1 MANLYFITSDF
12 LKMDF
17 HNTLVSFHDFE
28 VKSNGDIIEYERVN
42 SRIASAIRYEKE
54 ENIKESVNNCNI
66 LVEVN
71 NKKSSYSSFHLE
83 PSTIEE
89 VRIIK
94 YEVLEMNES
103 TEFEPI
109 GNVDHRTIKTTNLK
123 IKALKIINSQT
134 GTTLRNDIVSL
145 LRDQKLDDLLGDS

>member
-134 GTTLRNDIVSL
+134 GTTLRNDIISL
-145 LRDQKLDDLLGDS
+145 LRDKKLDDLLGDS

>member
-54 ENIKESVNNCNI
+54 ENIKESVNKCNI

-109 GNVDHRTIKTTNLK
+109 GNDHRTIKTTNLK

>member
-54 ENIKESVNNCNI
+54 ENIKESVNKSNI

-71 NKKSSYSSFHLE
+71 NKKNIY

>member
-17 HNTLVSFHDFE
+17 HTTLVSFHDFE
-28 VKSNGDIIEYERVN
+28 VKSNGDIIEYERIN

-54 ENIKESVNNCNI
+54 ENIKESVNKCNI

-94 YEVLEMNES
+94 YELLEMNES

-109 GNVDHRTIKTTNLK
+109 GNVDHRSIKTTNLK

>member
-1 MANLYFITSDF
+1 MANIYFITSDF

-54 ENIKESVNNCNI
+54 ENIKESVNKCNI
-66 LVEVN
+66 LVELT

-94 YEVLEMNES
+94 YEVLEINES

-109 GNVDHRTIKTTNLK
+109 GNVDHRSIKTTNLK

-134 GTTLRNDIVSL
+134 GTTLKNDIISL

>member
-17 HNTLVSFHDFE
+17 HTTLVSFHDFE
-28 VKSNGDIIEYERVN
+28 VKSNGDIIEYERIN

-54 ENIKESVNNCNI
+54 ENIKESVNKCNI

-109 GNVDHRTIKTTNLK
+109 GNVDHRSIKTTNLK

-134 GTTLRNDIVSL
+134 GTTLKNDIISL

>member
-54 ENIKESVNNCNI
+54 ENIKESVNKSNI

-71 NKKSSYSSFHLE
+71 NKKSSYSSFNLE

-94 YEVLEMNES
+94 YEVLEINES

>member
-17 HNTLVSFHDFE
+17 HNMLVSFHDFE
-28 VKSNGDIIEYERVN
+28 VKSNGDIIEYKKVN
-42 SRIASAIRYEKE
+42 SRIAGAIRYEKE
-54 ENIKESVNNCNI
+54 ENIKESVNRSNI

-94 YEVLEMNES
+94 YEILEMNES
-103 TEFEPI
+103 TELEPI

-123 IKALKIINSQT
+123 IKALKIINSKS
-134 GTTLRNDIVSL
+134 GTTLKNDIISL

>member
-1 MANLYFITSDF
+1 
-12 LKMDF
+12 MDF

-42 SRIASAIRYEKE
+42 SRISSAIRYEKE
-54 ENIKESVNNCNI
+54 ENIKESVNKCNI

-134 GTTLRNDIVSL
+134 GTTLRNDIISL
-145 LRDQKLDDLLGDS
+145 LRDKKLDDLLGDS

>member
-17 HNTLVSFHDFE
+17 HTMLVSFHDFE
-28 VKSNGDIIEYERVN
+28 VKSNGDIIEYKKVN
-42 SRIASAIRYEKE
+42 SRISGAIRYEKE
-54 ENIKESVNNCNI
+54 ENIKDSVNRSNI

-71 NKKSSYSSFHLE
+71 NKKSSYSSFQLE
-83 PSTIEE
+83 LSTIEE

-94 YEVLEMNES
+94 YEILEMNES
-103 TEFEPI
+103 TKLEEI
-109 GNVDHRTIKTTNLK
+109 GNIDHRIVKTTNLK
-123 IKALKIINSQT
+123 IKALKIINSNS
-134 GTTLRNDIVSL
+134 GTTLKNDIISL

>member
-17 HNTLVSFHDFE
+17 HTTLVSFHDFE

-54 ENIKESVNNCNI
+54 ENIKESVNKCNI

-109 GNVDHRTIKTTNLK
+109 GNVDHRSIKTTNLK

-134 GTTLRNDIVSL
+134 GTTLKNDIISL

>member
-54 ENIKESVNNCNI
+54 ENIKESVNKSNI

-94 YEVLEMNES
+94 YEVLEINES

>member
-17 HNTLVSFHDFE
+17 HTTLVSFHDFE
-28 VKSNGDIIEYERVN
+28 VKSNGDIIEYERIN

-54 ENIKESVNNCNI
+54 ENIKESVNKCNI

-109 GNVDHRTIKTTNLK
+109 GNVDHRSIKTTNLK

>member
-17 HNTLVSFHDFE
+17 HTTLVSFHDFE

-54 ENIKESVNNCNI
+54 ENIKESVNKNNI

-103 TEFEPI
+103 TEFESI
-109 GNVDHRTIKTTNLK
+109 GNVDHRSIKTTNLK

-134 GTTLRNDIVSL
+134 GNTLRNDIISL

>member
-54 ENIKESVNNCNI
+54 ENIKESVNKCNI

-103 TEFEPI
+103 TEFEAI
-109 GNVDHRTIKTTNLK
+109 GNVDHRSIKTTNLK

>member
-17 HNTLVSFHDFE
+17 HTTPVSFHDFE

-54 ENIKESVNNCNI
+54 ENIKESVNKNNI

-94 YEVLEMNES
+94 YKVLEMNES
-103 TEFEPI
+103 TEFEAI
-109 GNVDHRTIKTTNLK
+109 GNVDHRSIKTTNLK

-134 GTTLRNDIVSL
+134 GTTLRNDIISL

>member
-17 HNTLVSFHDFE
+17 HSTPSSFHGFE

-54 ENIKESVNNCNI
+54 ENIKESVNKNNI

-94 YEVLEMNES
+94 YKVLEMNES
-103 TEFEPI
+103 TEFEAI
-109 GNVDHRTIKTTNLK
+109 GNVDHRSIKTTNLK

-134 GTTLRNDIVSL
+134 GTTLRNDIISL